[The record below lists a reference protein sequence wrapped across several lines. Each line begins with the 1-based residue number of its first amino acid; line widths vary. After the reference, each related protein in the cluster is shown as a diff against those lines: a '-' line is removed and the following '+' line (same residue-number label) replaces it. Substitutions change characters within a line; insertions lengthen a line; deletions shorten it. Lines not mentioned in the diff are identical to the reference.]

1 MTKRV
6 LLYAT
11 LAGGAFVAVFPYL
24 LVVLTAFKTQA
35 QLSSTEPWLPGL
47 PPTTANLT
55 EILGGEFPRYILN
68 TVAMTAL
75 LTAGQLVFT
84 TFAAYAF
91 ARLRFRGREA
101 LFWLYVATM
110 MVPGAVTVIPLFL
123 IMRELGLVNTWYG
136 LLAPYVLGTPYGIF
150 LMRQFFKGLPAG
162 LEEAARI
169 DGAGPLTILVRIL
182 LPLCRPALGTL
193 TIITVISSWNSFL
206 WPLIVTSGDETKVV
220 TVAIAS
226 LKVGIGVDHNLM
238 MAGGLI
244 ALAPMV
250 AVFIFFQK
258 YIVRSVVLT
267 GLK

>member
-1 MTKRV
+1 MTKRLLLHVV
-6 LLYAT
+6 LAV
-11 LAGGAFVAVFPYL
+11 GAFVSLFPYL
-24 LVVLTAFKTQA
+24 LVVLTAFKSQG
-35 QLSSTEPWLPGL
+35 QLNTTAPWVPGL

-55 EILGGEFPRYILN
+55 RFLSGDFPRYILN
-68 TVAMTAL
+68 TLVMTAV

-91 ARLRFRGREA
+91 ARLRFRGREV

-110 MVPGAVTVIPLFL
+110 MVPSAVTMIPLFL
-123 IMRELGLVNTWYG
+123 IMRELDLVNTWYG

-150 LMRQFFKGLPAG
+150 LMRQFLRTLPSG

-193 TIITVISSWNSFL
+193 AIITVISSWNSFL
-206 WPLIVTSGDETKVV
+206 WPLIVTSGEGTRVI
-220 TVAIAS
+220 TVAIAT
-226 LKVGIGVDHNLM
+226 LKGGIGTDYNLM

-244 ALAPMV
+244 ALLPMLV
-250 AVFIFFQK
+250 VFVFCQK
-258 YIVRSVVLT
+258 YIVRSVALT

>member
-6 LLYAT
+6 LLYLT
-11 LAGGAFVAVFPYL
+11 LAAGAFVSVFPYL
-24 LVVLTAFKTQA
+24 LVVLTAVKTQA
-35 QLSSTEPWLPGL
+35 QLSSTAPWLPPL
-47 PPTTANLT
+47 PPTADNLT
-55 EILGGEFPRYILN
+55 EMLAGDFPRYVLN
-68 TVAMTAL
+68 TALMTLA

-91 ARLRFRGREA
+91 ARLRFRGRDV

-110 MVPGAVTVIPLFL
+110 MVPSAVTMIPLFL

-169 DGAGPLTILVRIL
+169 DGAGPLAILVRIM

-193 TIITVISSWNSFL
+193 AIITVISSWNSFL
-206 WPLIVTSGDETKVV
+206 WPLIITSGDETKVI
-220 TVAIAS
+220 TVAIAT
-226 LKVGIGVDHNLM
+226 LKSGIGVDYNLM
-238 MAGGLI
+238 MAGSLI

-258 YIVRSVVLT
+258 HIVRSVALT